1 MKPIQILLIIAL
13 LVQNLCAPV
22 SAAAPESASS
32 DEQVMKVAFAEDYP
46 PFSWRPKDGSVQGI
60 LRDLLAELLESRLGV
75 PVEYF
80 IYPWASAQL
89 LVEEGKMDAFF
100 SIPTP
105 ARGLYT
111 ETTQHPLFVSDYYL
125 YTGIENPNIALLKT
139 VHSLEEL
146 KRLTDIRHVAM
157 FGAGWH
163 GTNLAGVTY
172 IETVQ
177 DSRHIPKLLQFNR
190 ADVYLEQRP
199 LMDYQIKALGY
210 SGKIL
215 EIPNSMAATH
225 WHLMI
230 SKLSHFKSVLPKLDA
245 LIASMEERGEYQ
257 KIQERVFEHY
267 R

>member
-1 MKPIQILLIIAL
+1 MKPIPVDHRTAGTES
-13 LVQNLCAPV
+13 LCPCERGCA
-22 SAAAPESASS
+22 ESASS

-46 PFSWRPKDGSVQGI
+46 PFSWRPKMGACG
-60 LRDLLAELLESRLGV
+60 DLERLTGRTLESRLGV

-89 LVEEGKMDAFF
+89 LVEEGKMDAFLV
-100 SIPTP
+100 SPSCQS
-105 ARGLYT
+105 LYT

-177 DSRHIPKLLQFNR
+177 DSRHIPNYCSSIGPM
-190 ADVYLEQRP
+190 YLEQRP

-210 SGKIL
+210 SEKFL
-215 EIPNSMAATH
+215 KFP
-225 WHLMI
+225 
-230 SKLSHFKSVLPKLDA
+230 
-245 LIASMEERGEYQ
+245 
-257 KIQERVFEHY
+257 IQWQPPIGI
-267 R
+267 